1 MGSSLKSPHQLNCI
15 QISSRDW
22 DMAADGIV
30 HASLRFDNMFGSR
43 AVAETV
49 NGRWTFKRNG
59 FFNTWVSAR
68 KAGNETDI
76 AKVNRKGWGGAAE
89 VSLLAGPKYSWRR
102 TKRVRGEWGLY
113 DVRERL
119 LLSEIFKRKFFK
131 VEGSVTV
138 EAAGKENGDIPMLV
152 LLCWYWLVLR
162 DLDEQSSAG
171 AVIVA
176 MG

>member
-1 MGSSLKSPHQLNCI
+1 MGTSLKTPDQLNCI

-22 DMAADGIV
+22 DMAAGGIV
-30 HASLRFDNMFGSR
+30 HASLRFDNLFGSR

-49 NGRWTFKRNG
+49 DRRWTFKRNG
-59 FFNTWVSAR
+59 FFNTWIGVR
-68 KAGNETDI
+68 KAGSETDI
-76 AKVNRKGWGGAAE
+76 AAMRRKGWSGAE
-89 VSLLAGPKYSWRR
+89 VTLLHGPKFVWRR

-119 LLSEIFKRKFFK
+119 LMSAIFKRKFFK
-131 VEGSVTV
+131 VEGSVTI
-138 EAAGKENGDIPMLV
+138 EAAAKENADTPMLM

-171 AVIVA
+171 AVVVA